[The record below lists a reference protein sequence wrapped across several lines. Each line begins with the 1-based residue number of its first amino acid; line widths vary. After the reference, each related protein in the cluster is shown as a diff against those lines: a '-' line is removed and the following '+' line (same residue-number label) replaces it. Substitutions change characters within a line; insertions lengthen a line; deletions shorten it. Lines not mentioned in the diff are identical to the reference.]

1 MMHCTINFFSDVTDR
16 LQYKANSSELVTY
29 CSTWYWLIHL
39 VTEAKFADDP
49 WVSIEVSMENYKKV
63 GVKANA
69 VKNLGSDLR
78 YE

>member
-1 MMHCTINFFSDVTDR
+1 M
-16 LQYKANSSELVTY
+16 
-29 CSTWYWLIHL
+29 IHL